1 MADGL
6 LLLAAY
12 CLGKKGFIQNVS
24 QPNPGPRPAWVLGLL
39 SLSQVYANRGLIL
52 ISFSLERDNR
62 FAESE
67 SDKQKRRVR
76 ALRFRLSTFD
86 ASSSYFQGWKAVLDL
101 QDEFALDTCSPSRCL
116 AL

>member
-1 MADGL
+1 ML
-6 LLLAAY
+6 
-12 CLGKKGFIQNVS
+12 I
-24 QPNPGPRPAWVLGLL
+24 
-39 SLSQVYANRGLIL
+39 ANRGLIL